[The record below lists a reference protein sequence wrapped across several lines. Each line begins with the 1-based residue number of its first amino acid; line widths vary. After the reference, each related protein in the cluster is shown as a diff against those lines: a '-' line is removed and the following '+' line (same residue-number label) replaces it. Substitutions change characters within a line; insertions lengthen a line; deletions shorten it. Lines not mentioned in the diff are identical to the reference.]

1 MPKIYKYW
9 ISAELYYTIE
19 HTWARIQENGDSR
32 VGIDDFASKTAGKI
46 LVLKLVDVGTDVE
59 HMKPLGQIE
68 TLKWIGDIYSPF
80 TGKIISVNQKV
91 LEEPELVDQDPYGL
105 GWLVDIR
112 PTKMNEEIPRL
123 LHGEKAMEWFKKEI
137 ESDKT

>member
-1 MPKIYKYW
+1 MPKIDKYW
-9 ISAELYYTIE
+9 ISTELYYTTE
-19 HTWARIQENGDSR
+19 HTWARIQKNGDSR

-46 LVLKLVDVGTDVE
+46 LFLKLADVGTDAE
-59 HMKPLGQIE
+59 HMKPVGQIE
-68 TLKWIGDIYSPF
+68 TLKWIGDICSPF

-91 LEEPELVDQDPYGL
+91 VKEPELVDQDPYGL

-123 LHGEKAMEWFKKEI
+123 LHGEKAVEWLRKEI
-137 ESDKT
+137 ELAKG